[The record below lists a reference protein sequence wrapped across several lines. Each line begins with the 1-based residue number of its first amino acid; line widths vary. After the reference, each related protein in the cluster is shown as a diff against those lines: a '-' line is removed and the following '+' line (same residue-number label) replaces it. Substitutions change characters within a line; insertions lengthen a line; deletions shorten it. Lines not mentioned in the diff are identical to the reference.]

1 MDIDSPAPPASP
13 AQQPPADQVPTAA
26 VTSQAAHSSPGAQA
40 PSSTAGAASTHASPI
55 PSASAA
61 DAAPSGVDAPP
72 ADAASATE
80 AGPSEQPNQQQ
91 PQAPH
96 ASLAN
101 LTEARDR
108 GATPSSTASEHVA
121 TAPTPTANGHDAMDI
136 TENGEEAGD
145 HDATSSS
152 SGSCPM
158 SSVASGAATI
168 DVTVANPED
177 SAEDMDRF
185 IKRMEM
191 EKVSQPVC
199 GVRGYT

>member
-1 MDIDSPAPPASP
+1 MD
-13 AQQPPADQVPTAA
+13 V
-26 VTSQAAHSSPGAQA
+26 
-40 PSSTAGAASTHASPI
+40 
-55 PSASAA
+55 
-61 DAAPSGVDAPP
+61 
-72 ADAASATE
+72 
-80 AGPSEQPNQQQ
+80 
-91 PQAPH
+91 
-96 ASLAN
+96 
-101 LTEARDR
+101 
-108 GATPSSTASEHVA
+108 
-121 TAPTPTANGHDAMDI
+121 

-191 EKVSQPVC
+191 EKVS
-199 GVRGYT
+199 